1 LALDIIGTTILIP
14 VLAPLFLSP
23 SALFTTDTPFATRTF
38 LLGLIGASFPF
49 AQFFGAPI
57 LGALSDKYG
66 RKPVLLLS
74 LAGTLFARLLF
85 AFGIMLHSLPLII
98 ISPIIDGFT
107 GGNISIALSAIADIS
122 DPKQKAKNF
131 GLIGMS
137 FGIGFVLGP
146 FLGGVLTN
154 AKILPWFNY
163 ATPYFFT
170 AALTLFNIILMSV
183 NFKETLSQKV
193 ASHVSLLTGVRNFKK
208 AFASPNF
215 RVMFITASPKLRFL
229 KPGMKAKEGLKLRTL
244 KPLSGLSLKYRKPR
258 TLSPWKLIVIFLVN
272 FGFMFFI
279 QSFQVYL
286 IEKFHYTSSTIGY
299 LFTLIGLVMA
309 FTQAVILRKLLNK
322 FTSIQILK
330 VSMIGLGLMI
340 MMLLSPTSGIYFFI
354 LNPILA
360 VFQGLTQPNLTA
372 TVSDLADR
380 SDQGEILGINQSV
393 MSLAWAIPPLLA
405 GISLAI
411 NINLPLVFASLS
423 VVLGWA
429 VFIFLF
435 KPKKH
440 FQEA

>member
-1 LALDIIGTTILIP
+1 MEKKEKKLSMLPIFLTVLIDMIGTTILIP

-23 SALFTTDTPFATRTF
+23 SALFTPETSFATRTF
-38 LLGLIGASFPF
+38 LLGLAGASFPF

-66 RKPVLLLS
+66 RKPILLLS
-74 LAGTLFARLLF
+74 LTGTLFARLLF
-85 AFGIMLHSLPLII
+85 AFGIIFHSLPLII

-107 GGNISIALSAIADIS
+107 GGNISIAMSAIADIS

-154 AKILPWFNY
+154 AKILPLFSF

-170 AALTLFNIILMSV
+170 VALTLFNIILMSF
-183 NFKETLSQKV
+183 NFKETLSKKV

-208 AFASPNF
+208 AFSTPNI
-215 RVMFITASPKLRFL
+215 RTMFTVVFL
-229 KPGMKAKEGLKLRTL
+229 L
-244 KPLSGLSLKYRKPR
+244 
-258 TLSPWKLIVIFLVN
+258 N

-279 QSFQVYL
+279 
-286 IEKFHYTSSTIGY
+286 
-299 LFTLIGLVMA
+299 
-309 FTQAVILRKLLNK
+309 
-322 FTSIQILK
+322 
-330 VSMIGLGLMI
+330 
-340 MMLLSPTSGIYFFI
+340 
-354 LNPILA
+354 LNPLLA

-372 TVSDLADR
+372 TVSDLANK

-393 MSLAWAIPPLLA
+393 MSLAWALPPLLG
-405 GISLAI
+405 GIILAI
-411 NINLPLVFASLS
+411 DINLPLVFGSLS
-423 VVLGWA
+423 ILLGWIT
-429 VFIFLF
+429 FTFFF

-440 FQEA
+440 FQEN